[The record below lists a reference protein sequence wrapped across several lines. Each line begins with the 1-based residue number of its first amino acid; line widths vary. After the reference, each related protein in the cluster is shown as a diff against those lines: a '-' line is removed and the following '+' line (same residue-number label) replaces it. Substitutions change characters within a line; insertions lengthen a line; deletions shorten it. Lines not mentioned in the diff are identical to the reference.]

1 MYILGINAYHADAS
15 AAIILDGKLIAA
27 VEEERFT
34 RIKHTAGFPSNAV
47 RYCLQQAGIKIQDV
61 SYVAIPR
68 KRSAQLFR
76 KLFWAVKT
84 PGFAIRRANVWQKFS
99 SVKEEL
105 AIACGVSKDEIK
117 AEFNFVEHHIAHAA
131 SAFYC
136 SPHLESAILTLDG
149 LGDFSSMV
157 WGKGLGNKL
166 NVEGRTFF
174 PHSLGLYYSAICQ
187 YLGFNNYGDEYKVMG
202 LAPYGKP
209 KYLDTF
215 RNIVQH
221 NKELNYNLDLEYFT
235 HHRSGADISWS
246 AGKPLMPKLFSNAI
260 ERDLG
265 PARLPNEPLKEH
277 HYDIA
282 SSLQTRLE
290 EIIIGIANELYEKT
304 GSNSLCYAG
313 GVAFNC
319 VVNGKILSQTPFE
332 NIYIQ
337 PAAGD
342 AGLAIGGAA
351 YLYHHSLGNKRSSF
365 VMDHAYWG
373 PEYSEDLIKG
383 SLISSGLDYVEMDD
397 DVLAK
402 YVAERISEGDI
413 VGWYQ
418 GRSEWGPRALGNRSI
433 VADPRR
439 AEMKDI
445 LNSRIKHREDFRPF
459 APSILE
465 EFTAEWFEQEYQ
477 SPFMQM
483 TYQVNPNKVSDIPAP
498 THVDGSGRLQT
509 VNASNN
515 QKYYKLI
522 KEFHGITG
530 IPVVVNTSFNDNEPI
545 VNTPDEAIASFMRT
559 KMDTLAIGPYFV
571 RRK

>member
-105 AIACGVSKDEIK
+105 AIACGMSKDEIK
-117 AEFNFVEHHIAHAA
+117 AEFHFVEHHIAHAA

-166 NVEGRTFF
+166 NVEGRAFF

-265 PARLPNEPLKEH
+265 PARLPNEP
-277 HYDIA
+277 
-282 SSLQTRLE
+282 
-290 EIIIGIANELYEKT
+290 
-304 GSNSLCYAG
+304 
-313 GVAFNC
+313 
-319 VVNGKILSQTPFE
+319 
-332 NIYIQ
+332 
-337 PAAGD
+337 
-342 AGLAIGGAA
+342 
-351 YLYHHSLGNKRSSF
+351 
-365 VMDHAYWG
+365 
-373 PEYSEDLIKG
+373 
-383 SLISSGLDYVEMDD
+383 
-397 DVLAK
+397 
-402 YVAERISEGDI
+402 
-413 VGWYQ
+413 
-418 GRSEWGPRALGNRSI
+418 
-433 VADPRR
+433 
-439 AEMKDI
+439 
-445 LNSRIKHREDFRPF
+445 
-459 APSILE
+459 
-465 EFTAEWFEQEYQ
+465 
-477 SPFMQM
+477 
-483 TYQVNPNKVSDIPAP
+483 
-498 THVDGSGRLQT
+498 
-509 VNASNN
+509 
-515 QKYYKLI
+515 
-522 KEFHGITG
+522 
-530 IPVVVNTSFNDNEPI
+530 
-545 VNTPDEAIASFMRT
+545 
-559 KMDTLAIGPYFV
+559 
-571 RRK
+571 

>member
-15 AAIILDGKLIAA
+15 AAILFNGKLIAA

-34 RIKHTAGFPSNAV
+34 RIKHTAGFPSHAV
-47 RYCLQQAGIKIQDV
+47 RYCLKQAGINIQDV

-76 KLFWAVKT
+76 KLFWAIKT
-84 PGFAIRRANVWQKFS
+84 PGFALRRANVWQKFS
-99 SVKEEL
+99 SVNEEL
-105 AIACGVSKDEIK
+105 AIACGVSKDDIK
-117 AEFNFVEHHIAHAA
+117 AKFNFVEHHIAHAA

-136 SPHLESAILTLDG
+136 SPYLDSAILTLDG
-149 LGDFSSMV
+149 LGDFSSMA
-157 WGKGLGNKL
+157 WGKGSGNKL
-166 NVEGRTFF
+166 KIEGRTFF

-209 KYLDTF
+209 KYMDTF
-215 RNIVQH
+215 RRIVSH
-221 NKELNYNLDLEYFT
+221 ANELDYNLELEYFN
-235 HHRSGADISWS
+235 HHRSGPDITWR
-246 AGKPLMPKLFSNAI
+246 AGKPVMPKLFSNAL

-265 PARLPNEPLKEH
+265 PARLSNEPLKPH

-282 SSLQTRLE
+282 ASMQFRLE
-290 EIIIGIANELYEKT
+290 EIIIDIANKLYERT
-304 GSNSLCYAG
+304 GSSSLCYAG

-342 AGLAIGGAA
+342 AGLSIGGAA
-351 YLYHHSLGNKRSSF
+351 YLYHQVLGNERNDF

-373 PEYSEDLIKG
+373 PEYSEDLIKDT
-383 SLISSGLDYVEMDD
+383 LISSGLDYLEMDED
-397 DVLAK
+397 MLAK
-402 YVAERISEGDI
+402 SVAERISDGDI

-439 AEMKDI
+439 ADMKNI
-445 LNSRIKHREDFRPF
+445 LNSRIKHREEFRPF

-465 EFTAEWFEQEYQ
+465 EFTGQWFEQDYQ

-483 TYQVNPNKVSDIPAP
+483 TYQVNPNKVRDIPAP
-498 THVDGSGRLQT
+498 THVDGSARLQT

-515 QKYYKLI
+515 RKYYKLI
-522 KEFHGITG
+522 RRFYDLTG
-530 IPVVVNTSFNDNEPI
+530 IPVIVNTSFNDNEPI
-545 VNTPDEAIASFMRT
+545 VNTPKEAIASFMRT
-559 KMDTLAIGPYFV
+559 KMDTLAIGSYFV